1 MKRVPILVAA
11 ALLAVCVDAS
21 AASTPTTAQL
31 EAHTWQL
38 TRATDAKGRRIS
50 ALFVRGREPY
60 TLRFGHGYMSELNL
74 CNNVSSQYRLLGNQL
89 ILENG
94 IQTVAGCMR
103 GDMVMQQERAGKLMS
118 SRSPAPTLELDDRR
132 TLVLR
137 NAQGDTAV
145 FEPAPLPT
153 NGR

>member
-1 MKRVPILVAA
+1 MKHVPTLLAA
-11 ALLAVCVDAS
+11 ALLAMCADAS
-21 AASTPTTAQL
+21 AASTPTTDQL
-31 EAHTWQL
+31 EAHLWQL

-74 CNNVSSQYRLLGNQL
+74 CNNVSSQYRLQGNQL

-103 GDMVMQQERAGKLMS
+103 GDMVVQQERAGKLMS
-118 SRSPAPTLELDDRR
+118 SRSPAPTLELDDRG

-137 NAQGDTAV
+137 NALGDTAA
-145 FEPAPLPT
+145 FEPAPLPVK
-153 NGR
+153 

>member
-1 MKRVPILVAA
+1 MKHVPILIAA
-11 ALLAVCVDAS
+11 ALLAVCADAS

-31 EAHTWQL
+31 EARTWQL
-38 TRATDAKGRRIS
+38 TRATDAGGRRIS

-74 CNNVSSQYRLLGNQL
+74 CNNVSSQYRLQGNQL

-103 GDMVMQQERAGKLMS
+103 GDIVVQQERAGKLMG
-118 SRSPAPTLELDDRR
+118 SRSAAPTLELDDRGA
-132 TLVLR
+132 LVLR
-137 NAQGDTAV
+137 NAQGDTTV
-145 FEPAPLPT
+145 FEPAPLPVK
-153 NGR
+153 